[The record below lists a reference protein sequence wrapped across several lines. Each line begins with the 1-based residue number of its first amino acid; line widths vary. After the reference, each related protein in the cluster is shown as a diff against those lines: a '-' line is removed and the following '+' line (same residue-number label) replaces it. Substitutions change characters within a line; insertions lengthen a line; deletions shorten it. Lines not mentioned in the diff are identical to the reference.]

1 MGSVIGEIFL
11 KLSGRGIL
19 AVVVLLLGSLF
30 TLFIGVGFADGSI
43 LKVNPGESL
52 QTAINAARPGDT
64 IEVESGIYAGP
75 VSMTKRLSLHGIDT
89 GEGEPVIDAGGMG
102 SAVVLLVAGSS
113 LEGFSIENAGGSEL
127 DAGIKVSARNMTIRK
142 NIIRDNN
149 IGIRL
154 QFSKDNTIEGND
166 FFNNDRGIFLFSSKG
181 NTIKDNSFQ
190 DNKESLTIWESNEN
204 TIANNDIQGS
214 KTNGIYLVSS
224 TGNYITGNNAS
235 NNSMSI
241 YLTISPANFILDNK
255 IFRSSDH
262 GIYLQKSGGNVLKNN
277 IMSENLFDFYAE
289 GLIYDH
295 LNNDVDNSNL
305 IDGRPIYYLVD
316 ASGRVIDSSSNAGAV
331 YCIRCRNVTVKD
343 LTMDG
348 NDKSI
353 YLYRTTGALVENN
366 TVSDNNWYGIELQE
380 SSHNVLKHNNA
391 SRSKAG
397 IYLENS
403 SYNTIAAN
411 NAFDNTAGIVLAF
424 GSLNNTIYL
433 NNMVYNQN
441 YNAYDPGENQW
452 DNGKQ
457 GNFYDD
463 INCTDWEKDGLCG
476 SAWSIPT
483 GTGVD
488 RYPLMSPVKLNFG
501 N

>member
-1 MGSVIGEIFL
+1 MRWERFL
-11 KLSGRGIL
+11 KLSGRGAL
-19 AVVVLLLGSLF
+19 AVFVLLLGFLF
-30 TLFIGVGFADGSI
+30 AAFIGIGFADGSI
-43 LKVNPGESL
+43 LKVNSDESL
-52 QTAINAARPGDT
+52 QAVINAARPGDT

-75 VSMTKRLSLHGIDT
+75 VSMTKRLSLRGIDT
-89 GEGEPVIDAGGMG
+89 GEGKPVIDAGGMG

-127 DAGIKVSARNMTIRK
+127 EAGIKVSARNMNIRK
-142 NIIRDNN
+142 NIIRGNN
-149 IGIRL
+149 VGIRL
-154 QFSKDNTIEGND
+154 QFSKDNTVENND
-166 FFNNDRGIFLFSSKG
+166 FRNNDKGIFLFSSEG
-181 NTIKDNSFQ
+181 NTIKNNSFQ
-190 DNKESLTIWESNEN
+190 ENKEGITIWESNEN
-204 TIANNDIQGS
+204 AIANNNIHSS

-235 NNSMSI
+235 NNSLGI
-241 YLTISPANFILDNK
+241 YLTISPANIILDNK

-262 GIYLQKSGGNVLKNN
+262 GVYLQKSGGNVLKNN
-277 IMSENLFDFYAE
+277 IMSENLFGFYAE
-289 GLIYDH
+289 GVSYDH
-295 LNNDVDNSNL
+295 LNNDVDSSNL
-305 IDGRPIYYLVD
+305 IDGKPIYYLVD

-343 LTMDG
+343 LTMGG

-353 YLYRTTGALVENN
+353 YLYQTAGALVENN
-366 TVSDNNWYGIELQE
+366 TISDNNWYGIELQE
-380 SSHNVLKHNNA
+380 SSHNILKRNNA

-403 SYNTIAAN
+403 SYNTIATN
-411 NAFDNTAGIVLAF
+411 NAFDNTAGIALDF

-463 INCTDWEKDGLCG
+463 INCTDWDKDGLCDF
-476 SAWSIPT
+476 AWSIPP
-483 GTGVD
+483 GNSSD
-488 RYPLMSPVKLNFG
+488 RYPLTSPVKLNFG